1 MGWEVINMTQYPEA
15 FLAHELCM
23 CVVNISLITDYD
35 SGLAGNV
42 EPVSHAEVM
51 KVFGANITKL
61 QNLLVN
67 LIETIPAN
75 RACTCAD
82 TLKSARG

>member
-1 MGWEVINMTQYPEA
+1 
-15 FLAHELCM
+15 
-23 CVVNISLITDYD
+23 
-35 SGLAGNV
+35 
-42 EPVSHAEVM
+42 M